1 MQKVTKILE
10 IVGII
15 FCAVGF
21 VLFLVLGIIGLIG
34 MAYVAA
40 SNSGGAGTELPP
52 EVAEVA
58 VGLASAGLFLMV
70 YAFMLIPGLIITI
83 IALKENSKEEPGR
96 VKMIVLGA
104 LQVIFAF
111 LPAGVLSI
119 IRGAKEGK

>member
-10 IVGII
+10 IIGIV
-15 FCAVGF
+15 FCALGF
-21 VLFLVLGIIGLIG
+21 VLFLTLGIIGIIG
-34 MAYVAA
+34 MVAA
-40 SNSGGAGTELPP
+40 AAQGGSGSELPEDVAAAAAALAGAG
-52 EVAEVA
+52 VI
-58 VGLASAGLFLMV
+58 LMV

-104 LQVIFAF
+104 LQIIFAF

-119 IRGAKEGK
+119 IRGVKEGK